1 MSDLTSSDV
10 DAMTVL
16 FALSIFCGQ
25 EMIPRRIALVLTLIP
40 FLALKQRDRAVERQD
55 AGALVAILEI

>member
-1 MSDLTSSDV
+1 M
-10 DAMTVL
+10 
-16 FALSIFCGQ
+16 
-25 EMIPRRIALVLTLIP
+25 LTLIP

>member
-25 EMIPRRIALVLTLIP
+25 EMIPGGLLWLLTLIP